1 LRVIERECL
10 EKNYIIAQ
18 GIPIIKRMVPET
30 RMTTSES
37 VSRMIDDLPPDLRQE
52 AIHYIEELARRK
64 KKPATKKFSLTWAGG
79 LSNLKNS
86 TTSVELQHKAREW
99 RD

>member
-1 LRVIERECL
+1 
-10 EKNYIIAQ
+10 
-18 GIPIIKRMVPET
+18 
-30 RMTTSES
+30 MTTSKS
-37 VSRMIDDLPPDLRQE
+37 VHRLIDELPPDLREE

-64 KKPATKKFSLTWAGG
+64 KKPAVRKFGLAWAGG
-79 LSNLKNS
+79 LSHLKSS

>member
-1 LRVIERECL
+1 
-10 EKNYIIAQ
+10 
-18 GIPIIKRMVPET
+18 
-30 RMTTSES
+30 MTSSES
-37 VSRMIDDLPPDLRQE
+37 VHRMIDDLPPELREE

-64 KKPATKKFSLTWAGG
+64 KKPAARKFSLTWAGG
-79 LSNLKNS
+79 LSHLKGS